1 MALPHDRIGRESLH
15 LHRRQPPFL
24 DQPMTGRAEQRH
36 PMTLRQPQITVD
48 GHATSDA
55 GETASLADIVLL
67 LRGQFRQ
74 RRHHTQAHARRPLAI
89 TRPRHC
95 GPAFLRRPSCWPWA
109 LQRAPSRYCTIVEI
123 NAVKSR
129 GCWLFLPLGQQ
140 VEIAGSRSEEHTSE
154 LQSLMRI
161 SYAVF
166 CLKKKKNNK
175 KQETEYPELHVIDHS
190 NRNDLSECRDV
201 YLLTHLDIFV
211 VSLCISLF
219 VIFFY

>member
-89 TRPRHC
+89 TRPR
-95 GPAFLRRPSCWPWA
+95 
-109 LQRAPSRYCTIVEI
+109 
-123 NAVKSR
+123 
-129 GCWLFLPLGQQ
+129 
-140 VEIAGSRSEEHTSE
+140 RSEEHTSE

-166 CLKKKKNNK
+166 CLKKKIPNTQYITPITQIQKY
-175 KQETEYPELHVIDHS
+175 T
-190 NRNDLSECRDV
+190 RDTTQIHT
-201 YLLTHLDIFV
+201 Y
-211 VSLCISLF
+211 
-219 VIFFY
+219 